1 MSSWLSIVTVVASAL
16 VSVLVTDARVRGE
29 ERAKERIAARK
40 ALRKLLGC
48 WIAEFESR
56 DRGLSGPGDEVKR
69 GMHAVLHERCSATLE
84 ILDSLR
90 GWERKLVLQ
99 MTRKVF
105 GRQIVKIASRIPAD
119 ALPRSAD
126 RLHSEF
132 DEFELIGMILDDAEV
147 DSKGSFRYEI
157 GSMGMVLRAYED
169 LARAISHRVSPLSE
183 EPMLDEK
190 HAVLVRPLIEDLE
203 RLQDPR
209 LADYIKLHRFFGRVW
224 QYASRN
230 RKPR

>member
-16 VSVLVTDARVRGE
+16 VSVLVSGARVRGE
-29 ERAKERIAARK
+29 EGAKERIAARK
-40 ALRKLLGC
+40 LLRNLLGC

-56 DRGLSGPGDEVKR
+56 DRGLSGPGDEIKR
-69 GMHAVLHERCSATLE
+69 GMHVVLHERCSATLE

-126 RLHSEF
+126 GQHI
-132 DEFELIGMILDDAEV
+132 EFELIGMILDDAEV

-157 GSMGMVLRAYED
+157 GSMGTVLRAYED
-169 LARAISHRVSPLSE
+169 LARAISYRVSPLSE
-183 EPMLDEK
+183 ERMLDEK

-209 LADYIKLHRFFGRVW
+209 LADYIKLHRLFGRVW

>member
-16 VSVLVTDARVRGE
+16 VSVLVSGARVRGE
-29 ERAKERIAARK
+29 EGAKERIVARK
-40 ALRKLLGC
+40 LLRILLGC

-56 DRGLSGPGDEVKR
+56 DRGLSGPGDEIKR

-126 RLHSEF
+126 EYS
-132 DEFELIGMILDDAEV
+132 EFELIRVILDDAEV

-157 GSMGMVLRAYED
+157 GSMGTVLRAYED
-169 LARAISHRVSPLSE
+169 LARAISYRVSPLSE
-183 EPMLDEK
+183 ERMLDEK

-209 LADYIKLHRFFGRVW
+209 LADYIKLHRLFGRVW

>member
-16 VSVLVTDARVRGE
+16 VSVLVSGARVRGE
-29 ERAKERIAARK
+29 EGAKERIVARK
-40 ALRKLLGC
+40 LLRNLLGC

-56 DRGLSGPGDEVKR
+56 DRGLSGPGDEIKR

-126 RLHSEF
+126 GQHS
-132 DEFELIGMILDDAEV
+132 EFELIGMILDDAEV

-157 GSMGMVLRAYED
+157 GSMGTVLRAYED
-169 LARAISHRVSPLSE
+169 LARAISYRVSPLSE